1 MASTTAPS
9 EASRQAPAAP
19 EVLPYG
25 PAVTRLL
32 PGMRGASL
40 RVNRYLAVPLL
51 RAGLGPIFSNP
62 LTGSLM
68 VLRTRGRRSGRW
80 RSAPLGYVIRDGA
93 VYCCAGFGR
102 ATDWL
107 RNLEADPR
115 VELILPGRTVS
126 GFAQIVGDLA
136 EQAPAMR
143 DLLGSM
149 SVISRPMLGDLRRA
163 SDTEI
168 RSLLDALPL
177 VRIRVTGLAAG
188 PWDPGGSGWLLTTG
202 LCAIGVARWVYG
214 RFRPSAR
221 RC

>member
-9 EASRQAPAAP
+9 AARRPPAGM
-19 EVLPYG
+19 ETLPYG

-32 PGMRGASL
+32 PGMRGAFL

-80 RSAPLGYVIRDGA
+80 RSAPLGYVIRDGS

-107 RNLEADPR
+107 RNLEADPH

-126 GFAQIVGDLA
+126 GFAQVVRDQDEL
-136 EQAPAMR
+136 APAMR
-143 DLLGSM
+143 ALLVSM
-149 SVISRPMLGDLRRA
+149 AVISRPMLGDLGRA
-163 SDTEI
+163 SDAEI
-168 RSLLDALPL
+168 RALADALPL

-188 PWDPGGSGWLLTTG
+188 PWDPGGTGWMLTTG